1 MTRDISDYINDILNE
16 CDYLISRTQY
26 RSFDEF
32 QQSEDLKKAFVRSL
46 EIIGEASKKIP
57 DKIKSEYP
65 QIKWKNISGMRDVL
79 IHDYFG
85 VNYEV
90 VWKTVKERIPELSIA
105 VQNISK
111 KIQ

>member
-90 VWKTVKERIPELSIA
+90 VWKTVKERIPELSIV

-111 KIQ
+111 KMQ